1 MRIRRWLFW
10 SLIPVSVWSTRDP
23 RRAALG
29 RRLMRSLGTLTLW
42 VRRARRQ
49 SSLDGIGREWQ
60 RMFPDP
66 AEHPITQV
74 ENGTVRAEIRTR
86 CPYRGTGNVE
96 GCYRMME
103 YDRRMMEKIGAQFVV
118 LRSQAEP
125 GVTECQVALRPLGIQ
140 IQNGRIAA
148 DLATGQTGHPRIYA
162 AGDCVG
168 GGDAATVVQVVEAA
182 KQAAYAMHAAVPAG
196 ARAVTR

>member
-66 AEHPITQV
+66 TEHPITQV

-125 GVTECQVALRPLGIQ
+125 GVTACQVALRPLGTPID
-140 IQNGRIAA
+140 
-148 DLATGQTGHPRIYA
+148 DL
-162 AGDCVG
+162 
-168 GGDAATVVQVVEAA
+168 
-182 KQAAYAMHAAVPAG
+182 VPAHV
-196 ARAVTR
+196 RTRPAP

>member
-10 SLIPVSVWSTRDP
+10 SLIPISVWSTRDP
-23 RRAALG
+23 RRTALG
-29 RRLMRSLGTLTLW
+29 RRLMRGLGALTLS

-49 SSLDGIGREWQ
+49 TSLDGIGREWQ

-66 AEHPITQV
+66 AEHPITKV
-74 ENGTVRAEIRTR
+74 ENGTVHAEIRTR

-103 YDRRMMEKIGAQFVV
+103 YDRRMVEKIGGQFVV

-125 GVTECQVALRPLGIQ
+125 GVTACQVALRPPGAPID
-140 IQNGRIAA
+140 
-148 DLATGQTGHPRIYA
+148 DL
-162 AGDCVG
+162 
-168 GGDAATVVQVVEAA
+168 
-182 KQAAYAMHAAVPAG
+182 VPAH
-196 ARAVTR
+196 ARTHPAG